1 MAETDMKV
9 IFCTPTATPP
19 AWLTNRYPEV
29 LNCNMDG
36 VPYRHGARRHYN
48 YNSPV
53 YLNFCKK
60 IVEKSAA
67 HYGPHP
73 SIIGWQIDNEL
84 NCEMDEFYSC
94 EQRAKWLLADIW
106 RLPQGSN
113 TPLQSSGVFDSES
126 DTVAFRNFLKEKYG
140 SIDALND
147 AWGTVFWNQ
156 TYTCFGEIYVPRKT
170 LSNSTNPHQVLE
182 HHYPH
187 AVILTK
193 ERMEEILCGKREE
206 GGVTL
211 EKYGVKVYKI

>member
-1 MAETDMKV
+1 MTICIPGWKPD
-9 IFCTPTATPP
+9 
-19 AWLTNRYPEV
+19 
-29 LNCNMDG
+29 
-36 VPYRHGARRHYN
+36 RRIRLYHSHKLWYALRT
-48 YNSPV
+48 V
-53 YLNFCKK
+53 CF
-60 IVEKSAA
+60 SA
-67 HYGPHP
+67 
-73 SIIGWQIDNEL
+73 
-84 NCEMDEFYSC
+84 FYSC